1 MEQKNE
7 LLESA
12 LEYARNGMP
21 VFPVHTPTDEGGC
34 SCNNSKC
41 SSVGKHPRIKN
52 GHKSATTN
60 ERLIKFFWKKWPD
73 ANIGLVT
80 GSKSEF
86 FVLDVDDGG
95 EEELSKHPS
104 LPDTSESIT
113 GSGGRHI
120 FFASPDGKTIKSKN
134 RFCEGLD
141 IKAEGGYI
149 VAPPSIHK
157 SGKRYEW
164 KNEGIPA
171 KDKLAECPE
180 WIIDAI
186 DNKNKKKPIAINDDF
201 QSHKALMKGAMKLEL
216 KSIAELIKQVE
227 DAVSM
232 IEEKNIILG
241 DDSYDDWL
249 RYGFALADGLGE
261 QGRDYFH
268 RVSSQSSKYDSG
280 VCDKQYDNCL
290 GEDPPEDK
298 ITIGT
303 FFQYIKDAMMTPN
316 NLEQIKGIAVSELME
331 MEFPE
336 LKWIVQSIIPEGL
349 SILCGKP
356 KAGKSILSLNLAI
369 AVATGG
375 MALDKISVEKSG
387 VLYLA
392 LEDTQRRLKD
402 RFEKA
407 LQDSDPPDNLIVRTE
422 FKSITDGGIKQ
433 LDIWLN
439 QHKDVGFVI
448 IDTYAMIKGKKS
460 DNTDIFLDDYRE
472 LVKIKRVADHH
483 KIGILLIHHT
493 RKEPSDDVFDTVLG
507 STGITAAADTIIM
520 LTNNNKGTLYVR
532 GRDVEEDQFEIEL
545 DSTTLSWVLVDN
557 AGKYSLSPERKEIMD
572 LVTDKECPMKL
583 QDIAS
588 ALGKKKSNIGHM
600 LKSLVEDE
608 FLIQPSYGEYAIK
621 E

>member
-1 MEQKNE
+1 
-7 LLESA
+7 
-12 LEYARNGMP
+12 
-21 VFPVHTPTDEGGC
+21 
-34 SCNNSKC
+34 
-41 SSVGKHPRIKN
+41 
-52 GHKSATTN
+52 
-60 ERLIKFFWKKWPD
+60 
-73 ANIGLVT
+73 
-80 GSKSEF
+80 
-86 FVLDVDDGG
+86 
-95 EEELSKHPS
+95 
-104 LPDTSESIT
+104 
-113 GSGGRHI
+113 
-120 FFASPDGKTIKSKN
+120 
-134 RFCEGLD
+134 
-141 IKAEGGYI
+141 
-149 VAPPSIHK
+149 
-157 SGKRYEW
+157 
-164 KNEGIPA
+164 
-171 KDKLAECPE
+171 
-180 WIIDAI
+180 
-186 DNKNKKKPIAINDDF
+186 
-201 QSHKALMKGAMKLEL
+201 
-216 KSIAELIKQVE
+216 
-227 DAVSM
+227 
-232 IEEKNIILG
+232 
-241 DDSYDDWL
+241 
-249 RYGFALADGLGE
+249 
-261 QGRDYFH
+261 
-268 RVSSQSSKYDSG
+268 
-280 VCDKQYDNCL
+280 
-290 GEDPPEDK
+290 
-298 ITIGT
+298 
-303 FFQYIKDAMMTPN
+303 
-316 NLEQIKGIAVSELME
+316 
-331 MEFPE
+331 
-336 LKWIVQSIIPEGL
+336 
-349 SILCGKP
+349 
-356 KAGKSILSLNLAI
+356 LAI